1 MTDEYLADRLSET
14 LRPNLTDPELSWLW
28 SPLLRLLAG
37 GSPVP
42 VARLAAATGRTEP
55 DVRRALARLS
65 DTEYDEHGRIVG
77 WGLTQRPTPHSF
89 IVDGVALYTWCA
101 LDTLI
106 FPAVL
111 DRTAR
116 VESPCRATGAPVRLT
131 VTPAGISDV
140 EPATAVLSIVA
151 PQAQSSVRTA
161 FCDQVHFFA
170 EPASAQDWNREH
182 PEASVLPV
190 AEAHTLA
197 QRLSRPLRDACA

>member
-14 LRPNLTDPELSWLW
+14 LSPNLADPDLSWLW
-28 SPLLRLLAG
+28 PPLLRLLAC
-37 GSPVP
+37 GSPVT

-89 IVDGVALYTWCA
+89 SVDGVALYTWCA

-111 DRTAR
+111 DRTAL
-116 VESPCRATGAPVRLT
+116 VQSPCRATGEPVRLT
-131 VTPAGISDV
+131 VTPAGITSV
-140 EPATAVLSIVA
+140 EPATAVLSVVT
-151 PQAQSSVRTA
+151 PQSQSSVRQA
-161 FCDQVHFFA
+161 FCDQVHFFSD
-170 EPASAQDWNREH
+170 PVSAQDWHRAH

-190 AEAHTLA
+190 AEARTLA
-197 QRLSRPLRDACA
+197 QRLTRPLREGCA